1 MGNKLYVGNLAYS
14 VRDDD
19 LQQAF
24 AQFGTVTS
32 AKVMMDR
39 DTGRSK
45 GFGFVEMGSDAEAQ
59 AAINGMNGQAL
70 DGRAVVVNEARPR
83 EERPGGF
90 RGGGGGG
97 GYGGGGSGGGGY
109 GGGGGRCGGGG
120 YGGGGPAVAAA
131 TAAAAAVGGGGR
143 SGYGGGGGGRSRR
156 WRRRR
161 PRRLLIRLP
170 MPRPRRCQRKRTA
183 FSHARHSGSPAR
195 ACAAGRRAAGRTARS
210 GNSAAAWRPRPSATG

>member
-24 AQFGTVTS
+24 AQFGTVSS

-59 AAINGMNGQAL
+59 SAINGMNGQAL
-70 DGRAVVVNEARPR
+70 DGRALVVNEARPR

-90 RGGGGGG
+90 GGGGG
-97 GYGGGGSGGGGY
+97 GYGGGGGGRSGGGGGY
-109 GGGGGRCGGGG
+109 GGGGGGRSGGGGG
-120 YGGGGPAVAAA
+120 YGGGG
-131 TAAAAAVGGGGR
+131 GGR
-143 SGYGGGGGGRSRR
+143 GGY
-156 WRRRR
+156 
-161 PRRLLIRLP
+161 
-170 MPRPRRCQRKRTA
+170 
-183 FSHARHSGSPAR
+183 
-195 ACAAGRRAAGRTARS
+195 
-210 GNSAAAWRPRPSATG
+210 